1 MKIYGRDGKYEERRR
16 RLSWSRQRIR
26 CETDTDR
33 ILSIGR
39 YVLTVAGSSSTVFKY
54 DTVDKKEGILITLPS
69 LFKDN
74 SYIEIISENIK
85 DQ

>member
-1 MKIYGRDGKYEERRR
+1 VK
-16 RLSWSRQRIR
+16 
-26 CETDTDR
+26 TDTDR

-85 DQ
+85 DQMREK

>member
-1 MKIYGRDGKYEERRR
+1 VK
-16 RLSWSRQRIR
+16 
-26 CETDTDR
+26 TDTDR

-74 SYIEIISENIK
+74 SYIK
-85 DQ
+85 DQMRERMKADDIKYLQIRISILRKKGNW